1 MCCDLHCQ
9 LTAKDY
15 VILETLLEE
24 GILRADPLVPLLRR
38 KLNAAKVMFWDGIPP
53 DVVTLYS
60 RIVYQT
66 GRGHSET
73 RIVVHSEE
81 SNVVGLTLP
90 LTTQRGLALL
100 GLAAGQTTTA
110 QRPDGS
116 VEIIRLEAV
125 AYQPEA
131 ARREHSGN
139 KGSAPQT

>member
-1 MCCDLHCQ
+1 MCQDRRCQ
-9 LTAKDY
+9 LTAKNY
-15 VILETLLEE
+15 AILEALLEKS
-24 GILRADPLVPLLRR
+24 ILRADSLVPLLRR
-38 KLNAAKVMFWDGIPP
+38 KLKTSTVRLWDGIPP
-53 DVVTLYS
+53 DIVTLYS
-60 RIVYQT
+60 RIVYRI
-66 GRGHSET
+66 GCGLSES

-81 SNVVGLTLP
+81 SSVVGLTLP

-116 VEIIRLEAV
+116 VEIIWLEAV

-139 KGSAPQT
+139 NGSAPQS